1 MKKLFI
7 LLLII
12 PILGFSQNDLVFNR
26 VLNFKLNAN
35 ETVTVPTGKAW
46 KIEGASENQI
56 IISNESPAYGSAVDN
71 QNHFASTGAYNAVWL
86 GAGSILHSK
95 NGGTQPMSFSIL
107 EFNVVAAS
115 SSSGGSTG
123 SSNEAGSTGTFVDN
137 NGNSQEF
144 VNIGSGSNAS
154 QWSTSNASHTTYRDG
169 TPIPQITSFTEW
181 DAATTGAWCYYM
193 FDEANASF
201 GKIYNFFAIVGH
213 HDQDDNTEPKQFAP
227 EGWRVP
233 AVEDWIYLFQQYG
246 GNPSGGYDPY
256 GIPYQFDG
264 IGLASKLKSTTSWDS
279 GYNGTNVSGFNA
291 KAYGGYLY
299 GLTTSGPGYNYFGTI
314 DYNSNT
320 SNIYGEGLNT
330 TFWSNSR
337 ADSYQAY
344 GFNITFQYNKVFTE
358 RMSTHDLLTTNST
371 TNGVGYVRLIVE

>member
-35 ETVTVPTGKAW
+35 ETVTVPTAKAW
-46 KIEGASENQI
+46 KIEGASETQI

-71 QNHFASTGAYNAVWL
+71 QNHFASTGTHNAIWL

-137 NGNSQEF
+137 DGNSQEF
-144 VNIGSGSNAS
+144 VNTGSGSSAN

-169 TPIPQITSFTEW
+169 TPIPQITNAIDW

-193 FDEANASF
+193 FDESNASY
-201 GKIYNFFAIVGH
+201 GKLYNFFAVVGH
-213 HDQDDNTEPKQFAP
+213 HDQDDNTEPKLFAP

-233 AVEDWIYLFQQYG
+233 AVEEWIALFTSFG
-246 GNPSGGYDPY
+246 GGSISGGADAYAIGY
-256 GIPYQFDG
+256 SYTG
-264 IGLASKLKSTTSWDS
+264 IGVASKLKSTTSWNS
-279 GYNGTNVSGFNA
+279 GYNGTNLSGFNA
-291 KAYGGYLY
+291 KAYGGYGY
-299 GLTTSGPGYNYFGTI
+299 GLTTQGTDNNFGTMYDGNI
-314 DYNSNT
+314 SNA
-320 SNIYGEGLNT
+320 YGEGLNT
-330 TFWSNSR
+330 KFWSNSR
-337 ADSYQAY
+337 RDSWVAY
-344 GFNITFQYNKVFTE
+344 GFQFNFQSNKVFTE
-358 RMSTHDLLTTNST
+358 SMYTHDLLTNNST
-371 TNGVGYVRLIVE
+371 QNGAAYVRLVVE